1 MIRTDIQVAA
11 DYINAQ
17 NDLRVFDS
25 DMQHIED
32 TINAN
37 PGEWKEHPADGV
49 GITSYLSSSGQEA
62 AIGRK
67 VIIQLQSDL
76 YDCNKPSVAFAPDGT
91 LNVNPNVTIEP

>member
-1 MIRTDIQVAA
+1 MIRTDIQVDA

-37 PGEWKEHPADGV
+37 PGEWKEHP
-49 GITSYLSSSGQEA
+49 
-62 AIGRK
+62 
-67 VIIQLQSDL
+67 
-76 YDCNKPSVAFAPDGT
+76 F
-91 LNVNPNVTIEP
+91 